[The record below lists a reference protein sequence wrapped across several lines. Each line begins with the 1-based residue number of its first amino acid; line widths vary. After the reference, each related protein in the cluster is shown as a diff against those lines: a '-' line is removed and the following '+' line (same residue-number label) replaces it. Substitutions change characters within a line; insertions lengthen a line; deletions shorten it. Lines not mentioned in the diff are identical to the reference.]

1 MTFTNFEIVDR
12 KQSKRNQVILTFY
25 FILLIA
31 LLNGLNFYFETNF
44 FNISL
49 ALIVAIFSYKLLPL
63 KKVSCILL
71 GISSFTIVEGKI
83 HKEIHFNE
91 VAYIDQN
98 VFEGE
103 KPYYVSVT
111 FLNSQFVE
119 LYRLNAVGF
128 NYLDLVS
135 LCENIQQTNYE
146 FGTDAYEMN
155 RLSNLW
161 EDEKS
166 FDI

>member
-1 MTFTNFEIVDR
+1 MAFTNLEFIDR
-12 KQSKRNQVILTFY
+12 KQSRRNQLILTFY
-25 FILLIA
+25 FILVFA
-31 LLNGLNFYFETNF
+31 LLIDLTFYFETNF

-49 ALIVAIFSYKLLPL
+49 GLIVAIFLYKLLPL
-63 KKVSCILL
+63 KKVSRILL
-71 GISSFTIVEGKI
+71 GISSFTIVEGKV

-128 NYLDLVS
+128 NYLDIVS

-146 FGTDAYEMN
+146 FGTVAYELN